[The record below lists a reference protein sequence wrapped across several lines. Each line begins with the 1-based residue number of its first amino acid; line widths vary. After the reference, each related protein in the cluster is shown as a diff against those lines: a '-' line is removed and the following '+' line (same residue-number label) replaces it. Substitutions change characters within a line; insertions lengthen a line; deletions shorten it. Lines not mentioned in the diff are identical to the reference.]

1 MLPPEDRL
9 TICVA
14 HPAYQVKTVLDAAH
28 PGLHVH
34 EARTPAEFER
44 LIAEAD
50 VVLVSGLWRND
61 LLARAPKLQFIQSIS
76 AGVNQ
81 YDPAALRAHGV
92 RLASAQGANA
102 RAVAHHAM
110 ALILAVARRLPEARD
125 NQARRH
131 WRPMMGEF
139 ALREDELTGKTL
151 LVVGLGGIGGRLA
164 RLARAFE
171 MTVIGVRQDPAKGA
185 DGADAV
191 HAMADLPTLLPEAD
205 YVAPHLPADAE
216 TQGLADAAFFARMKP
231 VRGPGERGP
240 RRSAWWRPDLI
251 AALAAGGSAEPHSTS
266 RCRSRCRRTLAAVGM
281 PGVFIT
287 SHLGGETRS
296 YEANVVEILL
306 DNLGRLWRGGRLR
319 CEQVVV
325 RRSRLL
331 RAHHHA
337 GQLAGIQASG
347 TRVFAAPAETSAA
360 APDTARC
367 RRTGGGRQRHRGR
380 RAAAPAP
387 PPAPLPPRRAPGP
400 GFGTRRPARP
410 KPPACTG
417 APNDRGRADG
427 GGRGSH
433 APAGRKG
440 GQGHTRRSGRSRTA
454 RLADVGAGAAGRPAP
469 AA

>member
-1 MLPPEDRL
+1 MLPPENRL

-191 HAMADLPTLLPEAD
+191 HAMADLPALLPQAD
-205 YVAPHLPADAE
+205 YVALTCPLTPQ

-231 VRGPGERGP
+231 SATLVNVARGGCVVE
-240 RRSAWWRPDLI
+240 PDLI
-251 AALAAGGSAEPHSTS
+251 AALAAGQIGGAALDVTAQEPLPQDSP
-266 RCRSRCRRTLAAVGM
+266 LWDM
-281 PGVFIT
+281 PSVLIT

-306 DNLGRLWRGGRLR
+306 DNLGRLWRGEAALR
-319 CEQVVV
+319 NQVV
-325 RRSRLL
+325 
-331 RAHHHA
+331 
-337 GQLAGIQASG
+337 
-347 TRVFAAPAETSAA
+347 
-360 APDTARC
+360 
-367 RRTGGGRQRHRGR
+367 
-380 RAAAPAP
+380 
-387 PPAPLPPRRAPGP
+387 
-400 GFGTRRPARP
+400 
-410 KPPACTG
+410 
-417 APNDRGRADG
+417 
-427 GGRGSH
+427 
-433 APAGRKG
+433 
-440 GQGHTRRSGRSRTA
+440 
-454 RLADVGAGAAGRPAP
+454 
-469 AA
+469 